1 MRTAV
6 ANWAGRLAGDKGHY
20 FRRSLILIFI
30 VSGIPGLIIG
40 ALVYGVAVERVE
52 SELLQNHYRQIEHR
66 SGNIDDQLNNIELL
80 LSHWAFDNK
89 FNYSLNG
96 FDFVKNFQT
105 TQDITRTLVAMQGSN
120 AAVKQAEL
128 YVGGQHPVLFR
139 PEYSRV
145 EEQGISEV
153 YEKLVQGRNITYWTE
168 MAFDYEKPD
177 SKDLALIHHIPGGS
191 LEPFGVLIFRF
202 DIQKV
207 ASMLQTLTPYNEGET
222 VLWQNEGEFFVT
234 ANGSASNT
242 PFVRALRE
250 RIAASSAQ
258 EGLFFMDWEGATYT
272 VSYGRM
278 SRIADEWTYVSASP
292 ISSITSPVVDLSKLI
307 ITISLVALLLA
318 ALLAWLA
325 SYRIYSPV
333 RRLVSLLGGSPSTG
347 KGEDE
352 FSIIERRWQTL
363 HQESLQLS
371 TKLAEQLPHVK
382 DSFLH
387 QLLQGYLYAYSE
399 EDLARRMEQFKW
411 KTNEAQ
417 YVVVY
422 VRLLGM
428 TSVEGRFRD
437 GDEGLVTFAAVNLIE
452 ELASQ
457 FFEQSDTVN
466 FHDLSAGIFLV
477 VPNDRSYSEDLQAF
491 CDELTHSI
499 NRMLKM
505 RVTIAVSKPVS
516 RITDVPDAY
525 ENAKQAV
532 SYRVFDNV
540 NQIID
545 IERNHLD
552 QGEETEL
559 QYPWALERELT
570 QALRTGREEDARE
583 ALQAFLEALS
593 SNDAKEIDVQQGMLH
608 LLGSVQH
615 AILASGMNPNR
626 LFKGA
631 NMYEELSQIR
641 EPKRILQWFQDKIVG
656 PFLCEMHNR
665 SDTQV
670 KRMIEQVMIF
680 LQENYMKDI
689 SLDQCA
695 DQIGTNPFFLSK
707 TFKQVTGKNFIDY
720 LTELRMDKARE
731 LLRDSELRIHD
742 VAYQVGYQHS
752 YFNRIFK
759 KLEGMTPTR
768 YRELSRHSS

>member
-1 MRTAV
+1 MRTAI
-6 ANWAGRLAGDKGHY
+6 AKWAGRLAGDKGHY
-20 FRRSLILIFI
+20 YRRSLILIFL
-30 VSGIPGLIIG
+30 VSGIPGLVIG
-40 ALVYGVAVERVE
+40 AFVYGVAVERVE
-52 SELLQNHYRQIEHR
+52 SELLRNHYRQIEHR
-66 SGNIDDQLNNIELL
+66 ASNIDDQLNNIELL

-128 YVGGQHPVLFR
+128 YVGGSQPVRFG

-145 EEQGISEV
+145 EDEGIIET
-153 YEKLVQGRNITYWTE
+153 YESLVQGRNITYWTE
-168 MAFDYEKPD
+168 MAFDGDKPN
-177 SKDLALIHHIPGGS
+177 SKELALIHHIPGGS
-191 LEPFGVLIFRF
+191 QEPFGVLLFRF
-202 DIQKV
+202 DIHKM
-207 ASMLQTLTPYNEGET
+207 AGMLQTLTPSNAGET
-222 VLWQNEGEFFVT
+222 VLWQNDGEFYVT
-234 ANGSASNT
+234 ANGSASDS
-242 PFVRALRE
+242 PFVAALRE
-250 RIAASSAQ
+250 RIEASNAQ
-258 EGLFFMDWEGATYT
+258 EGLFFMNWSDTTYT

-278 SRIADEWTYVSASP
+278 SRIADDWTYVSASP

-307 ITISLVALLLA
+307 ITISLA
-318 ALLAWLA
+318 ALLFAALLSWLA

-333 RRLVSLLGGSPSTG
+333 KRLVTLLGGSPSAG

-352 FSIIERRWQTL
+352 FSIIERQWKTL

-371 TKLAEQLPHVK
+371 SKLAEQLPHVK

-399 EDLARRMEQFKW
+399 EDLVRRMEQFKW
-411 KTNEAQ
+411 RTKDAR
-417 YVVVY
+417 YLVVY
-422 VRLLGM
+422 VRLVGM
-428 TSVEGRFRD
+428 ASVEGRFRD

-457 FFEQSDTVN
+457 YFEQSNTVN
-466 FHDLSAGIFLV
+466 FHDLSAGTFLV
-477 VPNDRSYSEDLQAF
+477 LPKDRSYTVDLQAF
-491 CDELTHSI
+491 CDAITASI
-499 NRMLKM
+499 NRVLKM
-505 RVTIAVSKPVS
+505 RVTIAVSKPVT
-516 RITDVPDAY
+516 RITDVPDTY
-525 ENAKQAV
+525 EEVKQAV

-545 IERNHLD
+545 SERNHLE
-552 QGEETEL
+552 QGEESVL

-570 QALRTGREEDARE
+570 QALRTGREEEARE

-593 SNDAKEIDVQQGMLH
+593 TNDAKEIDVQQGMLH

-631 NMYEELSQIR
+631 NMYGELSQIR
-641 EPKRILQWFQDKIVG
+641 EPQRILNWFQDKVVG
-656 PFLCEMHNR
+656 PFLSEMQNR
-665 SDTQV
+665 SDSQV
-670 KRMIEQVMIF
+670 KRMIEQVMFF
-680 LQENYMKDI
+680 LQDNYMNDV

-695 DQIGTNPFFLSK
+695 DRIGTNPFFLSK
-707 TFKQVTGKNFIDY
+707 AFKQVTGKNFIDY

-742 VAYQVGYQHS
+742 VASQVGYQHS

-768 YRELSRHSS
+768 YRELSR